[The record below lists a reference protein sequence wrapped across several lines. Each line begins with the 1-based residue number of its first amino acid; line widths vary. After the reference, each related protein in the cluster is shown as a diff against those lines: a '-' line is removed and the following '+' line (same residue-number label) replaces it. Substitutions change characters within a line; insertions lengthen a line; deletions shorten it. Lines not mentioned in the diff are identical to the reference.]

1 MQTVQVKVRATG
13 PPQDRFPPSLLWAG
27 RTLPTCPRGPR
38 KSWIGFS
45 ERILREERGG
55 ARRKTRAGSTREP
68 DGAAPRPLPESRVP
82 SASGLPVWVRRTG
95 RAGVGSARGW
105 QPGRAAS
112 AAGRGSRVRRG
123 ESLRSGARAASWE
136 FSARRG
142 RRELGLPG
150 EPGTRRGPGPRR
162 RGRRREW
169 EGRRQ
174 RRTQRA
180 EEAARGEAEP
190 GQGPERSDQVPQPRG
205 RSGARTQRRGSCGRR
220 EVTTEP
226 GDPRTEQREGRG
238 AVDSSGRRGAL
249 GPGTLRPE
257 PRHHD
262 AATRAAP
269 SS

>member
-1 MQTVQVKVRATG
+1 MQTAQERVRATG
-13 PPQDRFPPSLLWAG
+13 PRQDRTGSHYPPLGWENPPHLSSGASQI
-27 RTLPTCPRGPR
+27 P
-38 KSWIGFS
+38 
-45 ERILREERGG
+45 ERILGTDPPGG
-55 ARRKTRAGSTREP
+55 ALRGEEENPGRIHVKAGRRSP
-68 DGAAPRPLPESRVP
+68 PRPLPESWVP
-82 SASGLPVWVRRTG
+82 GASGLPAWVRRTG
-95 RAGVGSARGW
+95 RAGVGSVRGW

-174 RRTQRA
+174 RRTQPA

-190 GQGPERSDQVPQPRG
+190 GQGPERGDQVPQHRG
-205 RSGARTQRRGSCGRR
+205 RSGG
-220 EVTTEP
+220 P
-226 GDPRTEQREGRG
+226 GDAAAGTVCQARGGHRARRPQSRTARESRG
-238 AVDSSGRRGAL
+238 CG
-249 GPGTLRPE
+249 
-257 PRHHD
+257 
-262 AATRAAP
+262 
-269 SS
+269 

>member
-1 MQTVQVKVRATG
+1 MQTAQERVRATG
-13 PPQDRFPPSLLWAG
+13 PPQDWFPPTLLWAG

-38 KSWIGFS
+38 KPRIGFS

-82 SASGLPVWVRRTG
+82 GASRLLVWIRRTG

-105 QPGRAAS
+105 QPGSAAS

-174 RRTQRA
+174 RRTQPA

-190 GQGPERSDQVPQPRG
+190 GQGPQPRG
-205 RSGARTQRRGSCGRR
+205 RRSGAETQRRGSCGRR

-226 GDPRTEQREGRG
+226 GDPRTEQREDRG
-238 AVDSSGRRGAL
+238 AVGNSGRRGAL
-249 GPGTLRPE
+249 GPWTLRPE

>member
-1 MQTVQVKVRATG
+1 MQTTEERVRATG
-13 PPQDRFPPSLLWAG
+13 TPYRTGSHLPSSELGEPSPPVPGGLANPGADSRNGSSGRSAAGQGGKPGQDPRENRTAQPPH
-27 RTLPTCPRGPR
+27 
-38 KSWIGFS
+38 
-45 ERILREERGG
+45 
-55 ARRKTRAGSTREP
+55 
-68 DGAAPRPLPESRVP
+68 PRPLHESRVP
-82 SASGLPVWVRRTG
+82 GASGLPEWVRCPE
-95 RAGVGSARGW
+95 RARVGSARCW

-174 RRTQRA
+174 RRTQPA

-190 GQGPERSDQVPQPRG
+190 GQGPERGDQVP
-205 RSGARTQRRGSCGRR
+205 
-220 EVTTEP
+220 
-226 GDPRTEQREGRG
+226 
-238 AVDSSGRRGAL
+238 
-249 GPGTLRPE
+249 
-257 PRHHD
+257 
-262 AATRAAP
+262 
-269 SS
+269 